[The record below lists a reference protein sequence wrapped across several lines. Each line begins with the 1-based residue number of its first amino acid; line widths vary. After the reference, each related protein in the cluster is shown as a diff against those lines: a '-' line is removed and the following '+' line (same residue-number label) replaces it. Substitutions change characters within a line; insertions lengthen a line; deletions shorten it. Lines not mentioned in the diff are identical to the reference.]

1 MVHEIALTIK
11 PTMKCNMRCKH
22 CFNGD
27 DLKGD
32 KMLGAGT
39 ACQFIEAACR
49 EYSDVKV
56 TFHGGEPTL
65 AGNAFYREVFAFQ
78 KQMAGI
84 YQVKFSNNF
93 TTNGLLLDDE
103 LIDLLIANHTLIN
116 ISFDGPYH
124 DCLRQH
130 GERVYERI
138 GRVKEKGGS
147 VRVFCTI
154 SRESYE
160 HLPEIYQWFNE
171 RGIDFKILPIEPRG
185 YAAVDRELLMDT
197 DRFIRVLADTY
208 RYWIRDQSCRIR
220 FYTFE
225 EFASLRRNTQFK
237 PFWFHREIALNPDGK
252 IYPFGRPNDVQ
263 FCLGEP
269 TDNFRISSCFSS
281 DEYKRMLGILR
292 RLREEYCI
300 GCDSSGACNGVC
312 LCMSYMY
319 VQDDALLRY
328 SCKQS
333 ARIFQAILEINDE
346 IMDDFRRGETEKY
359 SAVIKSKFVENDQIF
374 QLFL

>member
-11 PTMKCNMRCKH
+11 PTLKCNMKCRH

-27 DLKGD
+27 DLKRVEMTGV
-32 KMLGAGT
+32 GT
-39 ACQFIEAACR
+39 VCQFIESACR

-78 KQMAGI
+78 KQMIDKYHLRFA
-84 YQVKFSNNF
+84 NNF

-103 LIDLLIANHTLIN
+103 LIELLVANQTLIN

-124 DCLRQH
+124 DFLRQH
-130 GERVYERI
+130 KERVYEKI
-138 GRVKEKGGS
+138 GQVKAKGGRV
-147 VRVFCTI
+147 RAFCTI
-154 SRESYE
+154 SKGSYE
-160 HLPEIYQWFNE
+160 HLTEIYKWFNE
-171 RGIDFKILPIEPRG
+171 RKIDFKILPIEPRG
-185 YAAVDRELLMDT
+185 YAAVDQELLMDT
-197 DRFIRVLADTY
+197 DHFIHVLTDTY
-208 RYWIRDQSCRIR
+208 RYWIKDRSCKIR

-225 EFASLRRNTQFK
+225 EFASLRRDTQFK

-269 TDNFRISSCFSS
+269 SDDLRISSCFTSS
-281 DEYKRMLGILR
+281 EYERMLGILEK
-292 RLREEYCI
+292 LRGEYCTD
-300 GCDSSGACNGVC
+300 CDSSGVCNGVC
-312 LCMSYMY
+312 ICMSYMY

-328 SCKQS
+328 SCNQS
-333 ARIFQAILEINDE
+333 DRIFKAVLDINDE
-346 IMDDFRRGETEKY
+346 IINDFRRGETEEY
-359 SAVIKSKFVENDQIF
+359 SDTIKRKFGDIHKDGEET
-374 QLFL
+374 